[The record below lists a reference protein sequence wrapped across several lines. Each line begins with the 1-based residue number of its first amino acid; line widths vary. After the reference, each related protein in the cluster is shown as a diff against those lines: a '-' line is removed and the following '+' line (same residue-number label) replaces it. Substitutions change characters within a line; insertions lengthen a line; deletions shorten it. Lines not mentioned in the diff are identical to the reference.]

1 MHCDKLKQK
10 SPAHVIS
17 TGRKSVD
24 AEIDM
29 KTFSNTMEL
38 SSLNENL
45 QLFLEYLCNPSQI
58 RETYSLNLQE
68 LDFLVLQVSGLDS
81 YLV

>member
-1 MHCDKLKQK
+1 M
-10 SPAHVIS
+10 IS

-24 AEIDM
+24 AEIDI
-29 KTFSNTMEL
+29 KTFSNAMEL

-68 LDFLVLQVSGLDS
+68 LDFLVL
-81 YLV
+81 